1 MKLSGQKKKL
11 SLESLFFHAPHFN
24 LSYFSPSN
32 VQIVPMTISQ
42 LQKNKHLLLRA
53 GFGPDLTQ
61 LETLDQTSLDS
72 IWKNLIKVHPF
83 QPIVLDGAVEEFDYQ
98 KVAKLN
104 AEEKKEIQRKNR
116 KNNLEI
122 NLKFLDQM
130 VHSEDQLQEKMAFFW
145 NGHFATRVVNSR
157 FNLQLLNTIREK
169 SLGNFGDLLKAVSQ
183 SPAMLQFLNNQQNK
197 KGHPNENFAR
207 EVMELFTLGRGN
219 YTEKDVQEGAR
230 AFTGWSFL
238 PNGNFF
244 ERPKQHDFGS
254 KTFLGKTGD
263 FTGNDALDII
273 LEQKATATFIVTKI
287 YKFFVNEKPNAKII
301 QHLSDQFYASKYDI
315 KDLMTEIFTAKW
327 FYSDENIGTKIKSP
341 IELMAGIM
349 RTLPMEITKPEN
361 LIVYQKLLGQML
373 LYPPNVAGWPSGKSW
388 IDSST
393 LMLRLQLPQI
403 WSGLKPLEVSP
414 KADDD
419 VDMGLKKPQN
429 YAKGLK
435 NPGIV
440 IDWNLVEDSFK
451 SKNISD
457 HLLQKKPVGLDK
469 SLAKF
474 SGSSVKSKVIN
485 TMSTPEYQMM

>member
-1 MKLSGQKKKL
+1 MSV
-11 SLESLFFHAPHFN
+11 SE
-24 LSYFSPSN
+24 
-32 VQIVPMTISQ
+32 
-42 LQKNKHLLLRA
+42 LQKNNHLLLRA
-53 GFGPDLTQ
+53 GFGADLSQIKNSEKQSLTQ
-61 LETLDQTSLDS
+61 
-72 IWKNLIKVHPF
+72 IWKNLAADYPF
-83 QPIVLDGAVEEFDYQ
+83 VPLQLKDDSEDFDYQ

-104 AEEKKEIQRKNR
+104 AEEKKEVQRKNR

-122 NLKFLDQM
+122 NLKFLKQM
-130 VHSEDQLQEKMAFFW
+130 VHSEDQLREKMAFFW
-145 NGHFATRVVNSR
+145 NGHFATRVVNSI

-238 PNGNFF
+238 QDGSFF
-244 ERPKQHDFGS
+244 ERPKQHDS
-254 KTFLGKTGD
+254 EPKTFLGKTGNFD
-263 FTGNDALDII
+263 GNDALDII
-273 LEQKATATFIVTKI
+273 LAQKATAEFIVTKI
-287 YKFFVNEKPNAKII
+287 YKFFVNEKPNAKTI
-301 QHLSDQFYASKYDI
+301 QYLSEKFYASKYDI

-327 FYSDENIGTKIKSP
+327 FYSEENIGTKIKSP

-349 RTLPMEITKPEN
+349 RVLPMEIAKPEN

-393 LMLRLQLPQI
+393 LMLRLQIPQI

-419 VDMGLKKPQN
+419 VDMGLKKSEN

-440 IDWNLVEDSFK
+440 IDWNAVEETFK
-451 SKNISD
+451 SKNIANY
-457 HLLQKKPVGLDK
+457 LLQKNSVVLDQ
-469 SLAKF
+469 SLAQY

-485 TMSTPEYQMM
+485 IMSTPEYQMI